1 MLFNGGHNIP
11 HPKDISIFQ
20 QNAYVI
26 DSTTMGLLNI
36 SRLNPRN
43 NISFNA
49 QPDDYQTQINQIEIS
64 AIERQYS
71 KWVYVFRNVQ
81 ILTKICYVKILHF
94 RLANRSSFFLLPS
107 LESNTFVSKNHNFKI
122 FGKICSQ
129 VDDRL
134 YARIMPSKSVHFWA

>member
-71 KWVYVFRNVQ
+71 KWVCVFRNVK
-81 ILTKICYVKILHF
+81 ILTMICIVKKNPFQTGQWKFILFIALIRKWHMYQ
-94 RLANRSSFFLLPS
+94 
-107 LESNTFVSKNHNFKI
+107 KN
-122 FGKICSQ
+122 
-129 VDDRL
+129 
-134 YARIMPSKSVHFWA
+134 